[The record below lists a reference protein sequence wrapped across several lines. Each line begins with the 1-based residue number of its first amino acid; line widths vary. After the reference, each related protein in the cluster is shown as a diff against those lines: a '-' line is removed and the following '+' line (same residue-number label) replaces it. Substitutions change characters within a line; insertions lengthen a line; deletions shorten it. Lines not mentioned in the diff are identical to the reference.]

1 MLIVKIPTK
10 QISNIFVIFFLSILV
25 LTLFVNSIDISFI
38 NFASAFTEGN
48 INSGNNNSQQLTFNL
63 KDWINIGNH
72 DSDTISTLQMDNR
85 NIDFPD
91 TSIIIAID
99 GNNNILN
106 NGDTTSSTLLKIDF
120 VGQVDLTGSSLIVFE
135 CSLDS
140 SFFELCTSPIIIDD
154 LKPGEHTFEVR
165 AIDESGNVDETPAQ
179 FRWFIVNEATT
190 SIDDDDNDDATIDS
204 SPPSTKITLTKDE
217 QGTSILDQDS
227 TFSTSISISAEGFD
241 DKTTIE
247 GLTFE
252 CSLDS
257 SFFELCTSPIIIDD
271 LKPGEHTFEVR
282 AIDESGNVDETPA
295 QFRWIVID
303 LAEKMGDI
311 KPIIDEGDIGKI
323 LKNNL
328 NVILREIQTLVK
340 DNNPNNDHE
349 ICNNLDEFIL
359 QITNNMDDITIGN
372 ANILVVKANAIFDK
386 MQC

>member
-179 FRWFIVNEATT
+179 FRW
-190 SIDDDDNDDATIDS
+190 
-204 SPPSTKITLTKDE
+204 
-217 QGTSILDQDS
+217 
-227 TFSTSISISAEGFD
+227 
-241 DKTTIE
+241 
-247 GLTFE
+247 
-252 CSLDS
+252 
-257 SFFELCTSPIIIDD
+257 
-271 LKPGEHTFEVR
+271 
-282 AIDESGNVDETPA
+282 
-295 QFRWIVID
+295 IVID
-303 LAEKMGDI
+303 LAEKLGDI

>member
-1 MLIVKIPTK
+1 MLIVKILTK
-10 QISNIFVIFFLSILV
+10 HISNIFVIFFLSISV
-25 LTLFVNSIDISFI
+25 LTLFVTFIDISFI
-38 NFASAFTEGN
+38 KFASAFTEDI
-48 INSGNNNSQQLTFNL
+48 INSGNNNSQQLAFNL
-63 KDWINIGNH
+63 KDWINIENH
-72 DSDTISTLQMDNR
+72 DSDTISTLQTDNR

-179 FRWFIVNEATT
+179 FRW
-190 SIDDDDNDDATIDS
+190 
-204 SPPSTKITLTKDE
+204 
-217 QGTSILDQDS
+217 
-227 TFSTSISISAEGFD
+227 
-241 DKTTIE
+241 
-247 GLTFE
+247 
-252 CSLDS
+252 
-257 SFFELCTSPIIIDD
+257 
-271 LKPGEHTFEVR
+271 
-282 AIDESGNVDETPA
+282 
-295 QFRWIVID
+295 IVID
-303 LAEKMGDI
+303 LAEKLGDI
-311 KPIIDEGDIGKI
+311 KTIIDERDIGKI

-372 ANILVVKANAIFDK
+372 ANTLVVKANAIFDK